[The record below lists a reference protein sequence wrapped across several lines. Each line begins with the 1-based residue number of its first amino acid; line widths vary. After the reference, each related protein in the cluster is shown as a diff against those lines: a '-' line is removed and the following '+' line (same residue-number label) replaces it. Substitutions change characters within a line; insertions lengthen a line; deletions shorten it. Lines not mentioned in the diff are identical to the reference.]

1 MQESIPVNE
10 LRVGMHVTIPG
21 SWFRHPFI
29 RSRFVLNSQRD
40 IEKIMNWG
48 LTRVSVKPQ
57 EDDIIHHAISHD
69 AVPEASWEP
78 ETAEAMPPDLME
90 ALHESSIAPE
100 SRAAAVK
107 ACSKMAMK
115 RLMENNPDE
124 DMICEAKSG
133 FYEVIDCILEED
145 HLNHYLLA
153 IRDYDAYTYS
163 HSVNV
168 GVLSLLVAR
177 KYFGQSDRHDLRELG
192 IGFFLHDLGKI
203 RINPDVIMK
212 ESLLT
217 DEEMMEMRRHPL
229 YGFDILKETNQLT
242 TESKLIVLEHH
253 EREDG
258 RGYPYGLYGSEIH
271 EYARIC
277 ALVDMYDALTSD
289 RPYRQRMLPFQALS
303 LIRSKLADQTQKALF
318 ETLVLVLGE
327 N

>member
-1 MQESIPVNE
+1 MQSIPVSE
-10 LRVGMHVTIPG
+10 LKVGMHVTIPG

-29 RSRFVLNSQRD
+29 RSRFVLNSQKD
-40 IEKIMNWG
+40 IDRMMNWG
-48 LTRVSVKPQ
+48 LTRVRVESRECVIP
-57 EDDIIHHAISHD
+57 HAVID
-69 AVPEASWEP
+69 KACPTDTAVPEPA
-78 ETAEAMPPDLME
+78 ETIPPDMME
-90 ALHESSIAPE
+90 FLHDRGIAPDC
-100 SRAAAVK
+100 RAAAVK
-107 ACSKMAMK
+107 ACSKMVMK
-115 RLMENNPDE
+115 RLMENTPDE
-124 DMICEAKSG
+124 ETISAAKNG

-145 HLNHYLLA
+145 HLNHYLLR
-153 IRDYDAYTYS
+153 IRDYDTCTYS

-177 KYFGQSDRHDLRELG
+177 RYFGSSDRHDLRELG

-203 RINPDVIMK
+203 RINPGVVMK
-212 ESLLT
+212 EGLLT
-217 DEEMMEMRRHPL
+217 DEEMTEMRRHPL

-258 RGYPYGLYGSEIH
+258 RGYPYGLYGGEIH

-289 RPYRQRMLPFQALS
+289 RPYRERLFPFQALN
-303 LIRSKLADQTQKALF
+303 LIRRKLADRKQRDLF
-318 ETLVLVLGE
+318 ENLVLVLGE

>member
-10 LRVGMHVTIPG
+10 LKVGMHVTIPG
-21 SWFRHPFI
+21 SWFRHPFM
-29 RSRFVLNSQRD
+29 RSQFVLNSQRD
-40 IEKIMNWG
+40 IEKMMNWG
-48 LTRVSVKPQ
+48 LTRVSVENPVS
-57 EDDIIHHAISHD
+57 DIPHAVSND
-69 AVPEASWEP
+69 SFPEAFRVP

-90 ALHESSIAPE
+90 ALHERGIAPE

-107 ACSKMAMK
+107 VCSKMAMK
-115 RLMENNPDE
+115 RLMENTPDE
-124 DMICEAKSG
+124 EVISAAKTG
-133 FYEVIDCILEED
+133 FYEVIDCILGED

-168 GVLSLLVAR
+168 GVLSLLIAR
-177 KYFGQSDRHDLRELG
+177 RYFGHSDRHDLRELG

-212 ESLLT
+212 EGLLS
-217 DEEMMEMRRHPL
+217 DEEMTEMRRHPL

-258 RGYPYGLYGSEIH
+258 RGYPYGLYGGEIH

-289 RPYRQRMLPFQALS
+289 RPYREKMVPYKALN
-303 LIRSKLADQTQKALF
+303 LIKSKLADRTQKALF
-318 ETLVLVLGE
+318 ETLVQVLGE

>member
-10 LRVGMHVTIPG
+10 LKVGMHVTVPG

-29 RSRFVLNSQRD
+29 RSQFVLNSQRD
-40 IEKIMNWG
+40 IEKMMNWG
-48 LTRVSVKPQ
+48 LTRVSVENPVS
-57 EDDIIHHAISHD
+57 DMPHAVSIDSF
-69 AVPEASWEP
+69 PTASREP
-78 ETAEAMPPDLME
+78 ETAEAMSPNLME
-90 ALHESSIAPE
+90 ALHERGIAPE

-107 ACSKMAMK
+107 ACSKTAMK
-115 RLMENNPDE
+115 RLMENTPDE
-124 DMICEAKSG
+124 EMISAAKTG

-177 KYFGQSDRHDLRELG
+177 RYFGQSDRHDLRELG

-203 RINPDVIMK
+203 RISPDVIMK

-217 DEEMMEMRRHPL
+217 DEEMMEIRRHPL

-258 RGYPYGLYGSEIH
+258 RGYPYGLYGNEIH

-289 RPYRQRMLPFQALS
+289 RPYRQRLLPFQALN
-303 LIRSKLADQTQKALF
+303 LIRRKLADRTQRELF
-318 ETLVLVLGE
+318 ENLVLVLGE

>member
-1 MQESIPVNE
+1 VCVE
-10 LRVGMHVTIPG
+10 
-21 SWFRHPFI
+21 
-29 RSRFVLNSQRD
+29 
-40 IEKIMNWG
+40 
-48 LTRVSVKPQ
+48 
-57 EDDIIHHAISHD
+57 
-69 AVPEASWEP
+69 SWESGNP
-78 ETAEAMPPDLME
+78 VAVIDHSRPTNTMAFEPAETIPPDLIE
-90 ALHESSIAPE
+90 TLHDSAVAPDC
-100 SRAAAVK
+100 RAAAVK
-107 ACSKMAMK
+107 ACSKMVMR
-115 RLMENNPDE
+115 RLMDNTPDE
-124 DMICEAKSG
+124 ETISAAKNG
-133 FYEVIDCILEED
+133 FYEVIDCILEAD
-145 HLNHYLLA
+145 HLNHYLLS
-153 IRDYDAYTYS
+153 IRDYDSYTYS

-177 KYFGQSDRHDLRELG
+177 KFFGLSDRHDLRELG

-212 ESLLT
+212 EGLLT
-217 DEEMMEMRRHPL
+217 DEEMTEMRRHPL

-289 RPYRQRMLPFQALS
+289 RPYREKMAPYQALK
-303 LIRSKLADQTQKALF
+303 LIKSKLADRTQKALF

>member
-1 MQESIPVNE
+1 MQSIPVSE
-10 LRVGMHVTIPG
+10 LKVGMHVTIPG

-29 RSRFVLNSQRD
+29 RSRFVLNSQKD
-40 IEKIMNWG
+40 IDRMMNWG
-48 LTRVSVKPQ
+48 LTRVRVESRECVIP
-57 EDDIIHHAISHD
+57 HAVID
-69 AVPEASWEP
+69 QAWPTDTAVPEPA
-78 ETAEAMPPDLME
+78 ETIPPDMME
-90 ALHESSIAPE
+90 FLHDRGIAPDC
-100 SRAAAVK
+100 RAATVK
-107 ACSKMAMK
+107 ACSKMVMK
-115 RLMENNPDE
+115 RLMENTPDE
-124 DMICEAKSG
+124 ETISAAKNG

-145 HLNHYLLA
+145 HLNHYLLS
-153 IRDYDAYTYS
+153 IRDYDTCTYS

-177 KYFGQSDRHDLRELG
+177 RYFGSSDRHDLRELG

-203 RINPDVIMK
+203 RINPGVVMK
-212 ESLLT
+212 EGLLT
-217 DEEMMEMRRHPL
+217 DEEMTEMRRHPL

-258 RGYPYGLYGSEIH
+258 RGYPYGLYGGEIH

-289 RPYRQRMLPFQALS
+289 RPYRERLFPFQALN
-303 LIRSKLADQTQKALF
+303 LIRRKLADRKQRDLF
-318 ETLVLVLGE
+318 ENLVLVLGE

>member
-1 MQESIPVNE
+1 MQSIPVSE
-10 LRVGMHVTIPG
+10 LKVGMHVTIPG

-29 RSRFVLNSQRD
+29 RSRFALNSQKD
-40 IEKIMNWG
+40 IDRMMNWG
-48 LTRVSVKPQ
+48 LTRVRVESRECVIP
-57 EDDIIHHAISHD
+57 HAVID
-69 AVPEASWEP
+69 QAWPTDTAVPEPA
-78 ETAEAMPPDLME
+78 ETIPPDMME
-90 ALHESSIAPE
+90 FLHDRGIAPDC
-100 SRAAAVK
+100 RAAAVR
-107 ACSKMAMK
+107 ACSKMVMK
-115 RLMENNPDE
+115 RLMENTPDE
-124 DMICEAKSG
+124 ETISAAKNG

-145 HLNHYLLA
+145 HLNHYLLS
-153 IRDYDAYTYS
+153 IRDYDTCTYS

-177 KYFGQSDRHDLRELG
+177 RYFGSSDRHDLRELV

-203 RINPDVIMK
+203 RINPGVVMK
-212 ESLLT
+212 EGLLT
-217 DEEMMEMRRHPL
+217 DEEMTEMRRHPL

-258 RGYPYGLYGSEIH
+258 RGYPYGLYGGEIH

-289 RPYRQRMLPFQALS
+289 RPYRERLFPFQALN
-303 LIRSKLADQTQKALF
+303 LIRRKLADRKQRDLF
-318 ETLVLVLGE
+318 ENLVLVLGE

>member
-1 MQESIPVNE
+1 MQELLPVNE
-10 LRVGMHVTIPG
+10 LKIGMHVTMPG
-21 SWFRHPFI
+21 SWFRHPFL
-29 RSRFVLNSQRD
+29 RNRFVLNSRKD
-40 IEKIMNWG
+40 IDKMMDWG
-48 LTRVSVKPQ
+48 LTRVSVESRESGIPRALL
-57 EDDIIHHAISHD
+57 DDTFPMATAALEPAETIS
-69 AVPEASWEP
+69 
-78 ETAEAMPPDLME
+78 PDLME
-90 ALHESSIAPE
+90 ALHDTGVAPDC
-100 SRAAAVK
+100 RAAAVN
-107 ACSKMAMK
+107 ACTKRVMK
-115 RLMENNPDE
+115 RLMENTPDE
-124 DMICEAKSG
+124 ETISAAKNG
-133 FYEVIDCILEED
+133 FYEVIDCILDED
-145 HLNHYLLA
+145 HLNHYLLS
-153 IRDYDAYTYS
+153 IRDYDTYTYS

-177 KYFGQSDRHDLRELG
+177 KFFGHSDRHDLRELG

-212 ESLLT
+212 DGLLT
-217 DEEMMEMRRHPL
+217 DEEITEMRRHPL
-229 YGFDILKETNQLT
+229 YGFDILKEANQLT

-289 RPYRQRMLPFQALS
+289 RPYREKMIPYQALN
-303 LIRSKLADQTQKALF
+303 LIKGKLADRTQKALF

>member
-10 LRVGMHVTIPG
+10 LKVGMHVSIPG
-21 SWFRHPFI
+21 SWFRHPFL
-29 RSRFVLNSQRD
+29 RSRFVLNSRRD
-40 IEKIMNWG
+40 IDKMMDWG
-48 LTRVSVKPQ
+48 LTRVSVRQP
-57 EDDIIHHAISHD
+57 EDDIPPAIGHD
-69 AVPEASWEP
+69 ALPEASWEP
-78 ETAEAMPPDLME
+78 EAAEAMPPDLME
-90 ALHESSIAPE
+90 TLHDNGIAPDC
-100 SRAAAVK
+100 RAAAVK
-107 ACSKMAMK
+107 ACSKMVMK
-115 RLMENNPDE
+115 RLMENTPDGE
-124 DMICEAKSG
+124 TISAAKNG

-145 HLNHYLLA
+145 HLNHYLLS
-153 IRDYDAYTYS
+153 IRDYDTYTYS

-177 KYFGQSDRHDLRELG
+177 RYFGQSDRHDLRELG

-203 RINPDVIMK
+203 RINPDVLMK
-212 ESLLT
+212 EGLLT
-217 DEEMMEMRRHPL
+217 DEEMTEMRRHPL

-289 RPYRQRMLPFQALS
+289 RPYREKMIPYQALN
-303 LIRSKLADQTQKALF
+303 LIKSKLADRTQKALF

>member
-10 LRVGMHVTIPG
+10 LKVGMHVSIPG
-21 SWFRHPFI
+21 SWFRHPFL
-29 RSRFVLNSQRD
+29 RSRFILNSRRD
-40 IEKIMNWG
+40 IDKMMDWG
-48 LTRVSVKPQ
+48 LTRVSVRQP
-57 EDDIIHHAISHD
+57 EDDIPPAIGHD
-69 AVPEASWEP
+69 TLPEASWEP

-90 ALHESSIAPE
+90 TLHDNGIAPDC
-100 SRAAAVK
+100 RAAAVK
-107 ACSKMAMK
+107 ACSKMVMQ
-115 RLMENNPDE
+115 RLMENTPDE
-124 DMICEAKSG
+124 EMICAAKNG

-145 HLNHYLLA
+145 HLNHYLLT

-177 KYFGQSDRHDLRELG
+177 RYFGQSDRHDLRELG

-203 RINPDVIMK
+203 RINPDVLMK
-212 ESLLT
+212 DGLLT
-217 DEEMMEMRRHPL
+217 DEEMTEMRRHPL

-289 RPYRQRMLPFQALS
+289 RPYREKMIPYQALN
-303 LIRSKLADQTQKALF
+303 LIKSKLADRTQKALF

>member
-1 MQESIPVNE
+1 MEF
-10 LRVGMHVTIPG
+10 L
-21 SWFRHPFI
+21 
-29 RSRFVLNSQRD
+29 
-40 IEKIMNWG
+40 
-48 LTRVSVKPQ
+48 
-57 EDDIIHHAISHD
+57 HD
-69 AVPEASWEP
+69 SG
-78 ETAEAMPPDLME
+78 
-90 ALHESSIAPE
+90 IAPDC
-100 SRAAAVK
+100 RAAAVK
-107 ACSKMAMK
+107 ACSKRVMQ
-115 RLMENNPDE
+115 RLMENTPDE
-124 DMICEAKSG
+124 ETIGAAKNG

-145 HLNHYLLA
+145 HLNHYLLS
-153 IRDYDAYTYS
+153 IRDYDTYTYS

-177 KYFGQSDRHDLRELG
+177 RYFGNSDRHDLRELG

-203 RINPDVIMK
+203 RINPCVIMK
-212 ESLLT
+212 EGLLT
-217 DEEMMEMRRHPL
+217 DEEMAEMRRHPL

-258 RGYPYGLYGSEIH
+258 RGYPYGLYGGEIH

-289 RPYRQRMLPFQALS
+289 RPYREKMIPCQALN
-303 LIRSKLADQTQKALF
+303 LIKGKLADRTQKALF

>member
-1 MQESIPVNE
+1 MQSIPVSE
-10 LRVGMHVTIPG
+10 LKVGMHVTIPG

-29 RSRFVLNSQRD
+29 RSRFALNSQKD
-40 IEKIMNWG
+40 IDRMMNWG
-48 LTRVSVKPQ
+48 LTRVRVESRECVIP
-57 EDDIIHHAISHD
+57 HAVID
-69 AVPEASWEP
+69 KACPTDTAVPEHA
-78 ETAEAMPPDLME
+78 ETIPPDMME
-90 ALHESSIAPE
+90 FLHDRGIAPDC
-100 SRAAAVK
+100 RAAAVR
-107 ACSKMAMK
+107 ACSKMVMK
-115 RLMENNPDE
+115 RLMENTPDE
-124 DMICEAKSG
+124 ETISAAKNG

-145 HLNHYLLA
+145 HLNHYLLS
-153 IRDYDAYTYS
+153 IRDYDTCTYS

-177 KYFGQSDRHDLRELG
+177 RYFGSSDRHDLRELG

-203 RINPDVIMK
+203 RINPGVVMK
-212 ESLLT
+212 EGLLT
-217 DEEMMEMRRHPL
+217 DEEMTEMRRHPL

-258 RGYPYGLYGSEIH
+258 RGYPYGLYGGEIH

-289 RPYRQRMLPFQALS
+289 RPYRERLFPFQALN
-303 LIRSKLADQTQKALF
+303 LIRRKLADRKQRDLF
-318 ETLVLVLGE
+318 ENLVLVLGE

>member
-1 MQESIPVNE
+1 MQELLPVNE
-10 LRVGMHVTIPG
+10 LKIGMHVTIPG
-21 SWFRHPFI
+21 SWFRHPFL
-29 RSRFVLNSQRD
+29 RNRFVLNSRKD
-40 IEKIMNWG
+40 IDKMMDWG
-48 LTRVSVKPQ
+48 LTRVCV
-57 EDDIIHHAISHD
+57 E
-69 AVPEASWEP
+69 SWESGNPVAFIDHACPTDTVAP
-78 ETAEAMPPDLME
+78 EPAESIPPDLME
-90 ALHESSIAPE
+90 FLHDSGIAPDC
-100 SRAAAVK
+100 RAAAVK
-107 ACSKMAMK
+107 ACSKRVMK
-115 RLMENNPDE
+115 RLMENTPDE
-124 DMICEAKSG
+124 ETIGAAKNG

-145 HLNHYLLA
+145 HLNHYLLS
-153 IRDYDAYTYS
+153 IRDYDTYTYS

-177 KYFGQSDRHDLRELG
+177 RYFGNSDRHDLRELG

-203 RINPDVIMK
+203 RINPGVIMK
-212 ESLLT
+212 EGLLT
-217 DEEMMEMRRHPL
+217 DEEMAEMRRHPL

-258 RGYPYGLYGSEIH
+258 RGYPYGLYGGEIH

-289 RPYRQRMLPFQALS
+289 RPYREKMIPCQALN
-303 LIRSKLADQTQKALF
+303 LIKGKLADRTQKALF

>member
-1 MQESIPVNE
+1 MQSIPVSE
-10 LRVGMHVTIPG
+10 LKVGMHVTIPG

-29 RSRFVLNSQRD
+29 RSRFVLNSQKD
-40 IEKIMNWG
+40 IDRMMNWG
-48 LTRVSVKPQ
+48 LTRVRVESRECVIP
-57 EDDIIHHAISHD
+57 HAVID
-69 AVPEASWEP
+69 QAWPTDTAVPEPA
-78 ETAEAMPPDLME
+78 ETIPPDMME
-90 ALHESSIAPE
+90 FLHDRGIAPDC
-100 SRAAAVK
+100 RAAAVK
-107 ACSKMAMK
+107 ACSKMVTK
-115 RLMENNPDE
+115 RLMENTPDE
-124 DMICEAKSG
+124 ETISAAKNG

-145 HLNHYLLA
+145 HLNHYLLS
-153 IRDYDAYTYS
+153 IRDYDTCTYS

-177 KYFGQSDRHDLRELG
+177 RYFGSSDRHDLRELG

-203 RINPDVIMK
+203 RINPGVVMK
-212 ESLLT
+212 EGLLT
-217 DEEMMEMRRHPL
+217 DEEMTEMRRHPL

-258 RGYPYGLYGSEIH
+258 RGYPYGLYGGEIH

-289 RPYRQRMLPFQALS
+289 RPYRERLFPFQALN
-303 LIRSKLADQTQKALF
+303 LIRRKLADRKQRDLF
-318 ETLVLVLGE
+318 ENLVLVLGE

>member
-1 MQESIPVNE
+1 MQSIPVSE
-10 LRVGMHVTIPG
+10 LKVGMHVTIPG

-29 RSRFVLNSQRD
+29 RSRFALNSQKD
-40 IEKIMNWG
+40 IDRMMNWG
-48 LTRVSVKPQ
+48 LTRVRVESRECVIP
-57 EDDIIHHAISHD
+57 HAVID
-69 AVPEASWEP
+69 QACPTDTAVPEPA
-78 ETAEAMPPDLME
+78 ETIPPDMME
-90 ALHESSIAPE
+90 FLHDRGIAPDC
-100 SRAAAVK
+100 RAAAVR
-107 ACSKMAMK
+107 ACSKMVMK
-115 RLMENNPDE
+115 RLMENTPDE
-124 DMICEAKSG
+124 ETISAAKNG

-145 HLNHYLLA
+145 HLNHYLLS
-153 IRDYDAYTYS
+153 IRDYDTCTYS

-177 KYFGQSDRHDLRELG
+177 RYFGSSDRHDLRELG

-203 RINPDVIMK
+203 RINPGVVMK
-212 ESLLT
+212 EGLLT
-217 DEEMMEMRRHPL
+217 DEEMTEMRRHPL

-258 RGYPYGLYGSEIH
+258 RGYPYGLYGGEIH

-289 RPYRQRMLPFQALS
+289 RPYRERLFPFQALN
-303 LIRSKLADQTQKALF
+303 LIRRKLADRKQRDLF
-318 ETLVLVLGE
+318 ENLVLVLGE

>member
-1 MQESIPVNE
+1 MQSIPVSE
-10 LRVGMHVTIPG
+10 LKVGMHVTIPG

-29 RSRFVLNSQRD
+29 RSRFVLNSQKD
-40 IEKIMNWG
+40 IDRMMNWG
-48 LTRVSVKPQ
+48 LTRVRVESRECVIP
-57 EDDIIHHAISHD
+57 HAVID
-69 AVPEASWEP
+69 QAWPTDTAVPEPA
-78 ETAEAMPPDLME
+78 ETIPPDMME
-90 ALHESSIAPE
+90 FLHDRGIAPDC
-100 SRAAAVK
+100 RAAAVR
-107 ACSKMAMK
+107 ACSKMVMK
-115 RLMENNPDE
+115 RLMENTPDE
-124 DMICEAKSG
+124 ETISAAKNG

-145 HLNHYLLA
+145 HLNHYLLS
-153 IRDYDAYTYS
+153 IRDYDTCTYS

-177 KYFGQSDRHDLRELG
+177 RYFGSSDRHDLRELG

-203 RINPDVIMK
+203 RINPGVVMK
-212 ESLLT
+212 EGLLT
-217 DEEMMEMRRHPL
+217 DEEMTEMRRHPL

-258 RGYPYGLYGSEIH
+258 RGYPYGLYGGEIH

-289 RPYRQRMLPFQALS
+289 RPYRERLFPFQALN
-303 LIRSKLADQTQKALF
+303 LIRRKLADRKQRDLF
-318 ETLVLVLGE
+318 ENLVLVLGE

>member
-1 MQESIPVNE
+1 MQSIPVSE
-10 LRVGMHVTIPG
+10 LKVGMHVTIPG

-29 RSRFVLNSQRD
+29 RSRFALNSQKD
-40 IEKIMNWG
+40 IDRMMNWG
-48 LTRVSVKPQ
+48 LTRVRVESRECVIP
-57 EDDIIHHAISHD
+57 HAVID
-69 AVPEASWEP
+69 KACPTDTAVPEPA
-78 ETAEAMPPDLME
+78 ETIPPDMME
-90 ALHESSIAPE
+90 FLHDRGIAPDC
-100 SRAAAVK
+100 RAAAVR
-107 ACSKMAMK
+107 ACSKMVMK
-115 RLMENNPDE
+115 RLMENTPDE
-124 DMICEAKSG
+124 ETISAAKNG

-145 HLNHYLLA
+145 HLNHYLLS
-153 IRDYDAYTYS
+153 IRDYDTCTYS

-177 KYFGQSDRHDLRELG
+177 RYFGSSDRHDLRELG

-203 RINPDVIMK
+203 RINPGVVMK
-212 ESLLT
+212 EGLLT
-217 DEEMMEMRRHPL
+217 DEEMTEMRRHPL

-258 RGYPYGLYGSEIH
+258 RGYPYGLYGGEIH

-289 RPYRQRMLPFQALS
+289 RPYRERLFPFQALN
-303 LIRSKLADQTQKALF
+303 LIRRKLADRKQRDLF
-318 ETLVLVLGE
+318 ENLVLVLGE